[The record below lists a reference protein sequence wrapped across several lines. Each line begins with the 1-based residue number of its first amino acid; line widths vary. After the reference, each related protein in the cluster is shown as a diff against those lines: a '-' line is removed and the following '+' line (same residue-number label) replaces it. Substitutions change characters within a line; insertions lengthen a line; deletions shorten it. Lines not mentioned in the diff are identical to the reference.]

1 MKSQLA
7 VVRLRKLVNKMD
19 IVDSNIVKSID
30 DFTLSQIDGSKLIC
44 PYNNFTFDN
53 QKIYLI
59 VRNLKDDLTL
69 DFTLNNNS
77 QVILSFLADSNYKN
91 VKINVNVH
99 SNCSINV
106 YFADFSNNTNTLK
119 AEINLFDKG
128 SSCYWHLA
136 SLSANDDN
144 KDIEVS
150 INHLSNNTNARVDN
164 FGVCKDNS
172 KLTFSGTSLIK
183 KGSHSSKTIQ
193 NAKILVFDNG
203 SIAKAKPILKIDEN
217 DIEASHAAIVGR
229 VNEEHMF
236 YLTSRG
242 LSKIEARQLI
252 TLGYLKPILNGFK
265 LEDDQQHILSL
276 IEGRL

>member
-1 MKSQLA
+1 
-7 VVRLRKLVNKMD
+7 MD
-19 IVDSNIVKSID
+19 TFNSNIIKSID
-30 DFTLSQIDGSKLIC
+30 DLEVVQIDASTLIC
-44 PYNNFTFDN
+44 PYFNFTFDN
-53 QKIYLI
+53 KNLYVI
-59 VRNLKDDLTL
+59 VRNLKDNLRL
-69 DFTLNNNS
+69 DFELINES
-77 QVILSFLADSNYKN
+77 KIILSFLADSNFKN
-91 VKINVNVH
+91 LKINVNVH

-106 YFADFSNNTNTLK
+106 YFADFSNGKNTLN
-119 AEINLFDKG
+119 AEINLLEKG

-136 SLSANDDN
+136 SLSARDDN

-150 INHLSNNTNARVDN
+150 INHLSSNTIARVDN

-193 NAKILVFDNG
+193 NAKILVFDNNT
-203 SIAKAKPILKIDEN
+203 IAKAKPILKIDEN

-242 LSKIEARQLI
+242 LSKNEARQLI
-252 TLGYLKPILNGFK
+252 TLGYLKPILKGFSI
-265 LEDDQQHILSL
+265 EEDQQRILSL
-276 IEGRL
+276 IEGEL

>member
-1 MKSQLA
+1 
-7 VVRLRKLVNKMD
+7 MD
-19 IVDSNIVKSID
+19 IFANNIVKSID
-30 DFTLSQIDGSKLIC
+30 DLEVKQIDASALTCNETKYLFDGQKL
-44 PYNNFTFDN
+44 Y
-53 QKIYLI
+53 I
-59 VRNLKDDLTL
+59 VIRNLKDDLFL
-69 DFTLNNNS
+69 DFQLINNS
-77 QVILSFLADSNYKN
+77 QIVLSFLADSNFKN

-106 YFADFSNNTNTLK
+106 HFADFSTGKNTLK
-119 AEINLFDKG
+119 AEINLLEKG

-136 SLSANDDN
+136 SLSAKEDN

-150 INHLSNNTNARVDN
+150 INHLSNSTIARVDN
-164 FGVCKDNS
+164 YGVCKDSS

-193 NAKILVFDNG
+193 NAKILVFDNNT
-203 SIAKAKPILKIDEN
+203 IAKAKPILKIDEN

-242 LSKIEARQLI
+242 LSKTVARQLI
-252 TLGYLKPILNGFK
+252 TLGYLKPILKGFH
-265 LEDDQQHILSL
+265 LEDDQNHILSL